1 MKAGAGN
8 KKALFKEKK
17 KRQCSL
23 ANVRKDA
30 EPFRKD
36 WEGTMA
42 IMMQSDSHHLRG
54 VSLMVATFE
63 SAIERKIRGHEG
75 EPERACC
82 REYQPTAVKDSLY

>member
-1 MKAGAGN
+1 
-8 KKALFKEKK
+8 
-17 KRQCSL
+17 
-23 ANVRKDA
+23 
-30 EPFRKD
+30 
-36 WEGTMA
+36 MA

-82 REYQPTAVKDSLY
+82 REYQPTAVKDRLY